1 MELRIVGS
9 ELELAE
15 FLKALG
21 TSKVIAKAV
30 TVTDDKPKV
39 GTKPKAKTKAKAS
52 SKHVDA
58 KYLANKYGLTDQS
71 IRSYARTGMPYQKI
85 KGKLKFDEAEASA
98 WIDKYIAEHPS
109 KTRGMKYDMS
119 KSKIKTESD
128 YTKWKHRIS
137 EIARN
142 SGLNEGKLLSATYK
156 YMTKNYGIV
165 WDQLGKDFYATNKR
179 RATSTLELAYDFELK
194 HPAYA
199 NLLEGCMD
207 SVIKCM

>member
-30 TVTDDKPKV
+30 AITDDKPKAKA
-39 GTKPKAKTKAKAS
+39 KPKAKVKTGL
-52 SKHVDA
+52 VDS
-58 KYLANKYGLTDQS
+58 KYLANKYGITTQS
-71 IRSYARTGMPYQKI
+71 VRLYAKSGMPYKMV
-85 KGKLKFDEAEASA
+85 DNNYRYNEAEASA
-98 WIDKYIAEHPS
+98 WIDDYIAKHPCKIRGIKRDK
-109 KTRGMKYDMS
+109 KT
-119 KSKIKTESD
+119 SKIKTESD
-128 YTKWKHRIS
+128 YTKWKRRIS

-165 WDQLGKDFYATNKR
+165 WDQLGKDFYTTNKR